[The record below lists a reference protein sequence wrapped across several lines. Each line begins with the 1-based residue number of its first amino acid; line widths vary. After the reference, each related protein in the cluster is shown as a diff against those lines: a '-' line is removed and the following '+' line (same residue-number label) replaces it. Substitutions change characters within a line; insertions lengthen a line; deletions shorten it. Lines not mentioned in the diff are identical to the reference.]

1 MRPTRLRSARWHNRP
16 WYELNPARLVLER
29 QAMQMR
35 FPQFQLMRDG
45 DQLVWVG
52 TLETNRG
59 NKYEI
64 AFYYPDDFPASPPK
78 VFPISPPIT
87 VWKDEQVGQ
96 LKHQYN
102 DGHLCLYFPG
112 DRTFAENTTA
122 ATVVAVAAAWFFSY
136 ESWLESGKTFW
147 PGIEAD

>member
-1 MRPTRLRSARWHNRP
+1 MQQTRLQPTRWYNRP
-16 WYELNPARLVLER
+16 WYESNPARLVLER

-52 TLETNRG
+52 TLETNRE

-78 VFPISPPIT
+78 VFPINPPIT
-87 VWKDEQVGQ
+87 VWKDEQVGR

-136 ESWLESGKTFW
+136 ESWLESGKSIW